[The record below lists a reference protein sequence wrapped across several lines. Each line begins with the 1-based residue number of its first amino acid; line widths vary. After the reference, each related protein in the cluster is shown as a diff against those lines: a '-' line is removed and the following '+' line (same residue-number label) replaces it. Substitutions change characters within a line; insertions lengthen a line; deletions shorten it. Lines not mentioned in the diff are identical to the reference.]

1 MLSAVHKAAVL
12 EPTFA
17 AGGYLVVDDALEPSA
32 AEAVAAR
39 IDAARDAF
47 RLVARN
53 GVHPRMMVFDKPLAP
68 AKEAVLRAQL
78 GLACSSGL
86 FTCIY
91 WLWEVPNGDDA
102 GGDDPAAELQRWFKS
117 PACWSW
123 VEGVTGV
130 CPVECQVAGVGRY
143 GAGDYL
149 GSHTDRLVKFGH
161 RRKVAFALYL
171 SRGWSPG
178 MGGELLLAE
187 ETGGIQRVAP
197 AWNRLVLFD
206 VDRIREHSSTAVTH
220 DEFEK
225 ISLPGFFC
233 V

>member
-1 MLSAVHKAAVL
+1 MLSAVHEAAVL
-12 EPTFA
+12 GSSFQA
-17 AGGYLVVDDALEPSA
+17 RGFLVVDGALEPSV
-32 AEAVAAR
+32 AEAVAGR
-39 IDAARDAF
+39 IDVARAAF

-53 GVHPRMMVFDKPLAP
+53 GVHPRMMVFDKPPSP

-78 GLACSSGL
+78 DLACRRGL

-91 WLWEVPNGDDA
+91 WLWEIPEAD
-102 GGDDPAAELQRWFKS
+102 GDDPAAGLQRWFKS
-117 PACWSW
+117 AACWSW
-123 VEGVTGV
+123 VEEITGV
-130 CPVECQVAGVGRY
+130 CPRECQVAGVGRY
-143 GAGDYL
+143 GTGDYL

-171 SRGWSPG
+171 SRDWSPG

-187 ETGGIQRVAP
+187 EAGGVQLVAP
-197 AWNRLVLFD
+197 EWNRLVLFD

-220 DEFEK
+220 DGFEK
-225 ISLPGFFC
+225 ISLPGSFC